1 MTKKPN
7 RWMDNFNM
15 DKQVLEYMKE
25 IPTLKDY
32 KFDED
37 KYLTEIHKY
46 ILSTYNQHY
55 AQSKYQATDTIVD
68 AGYAEGFCMG
78 NIQKYWK
85 RYGKKE
91 GKNRKDLLK
100 IIHYAIIMLHVHD
113 NQTPGE
119 CKAKGKL
126 HDGPRTF
133 STGEVRLCIQMLFF

>member
-1 MTKKPN
+1 
-7 RWMDNFNM
+7 
-15 DKQVLEYMKE
+15 
-25 IPTLKDY
+25 
-32 KFDED
+32 
-37 KYLTEIHKY
+37 
-46 ILSTYNQHY
+46 
-55 AQSKYQATDTIVD
+55 VD

-119 CKAKGKL
+119 
-126 HDGPRTF
+126 
-133 STGEVRLCIQMLFF
+133 